1 MRKFDTKIQHWKYKV
16 LRAVARHTWHG
27 DLMETLID
35 IPKQIIPGNKPT
47 ARCCVYKE
55 RAIIGER
62 VKVAMGGDKT
72 NPNVIEVITEACDEC
87 PIGGYHVT
95 ETCRGCVAHRCE
107 DVCKFGAIVFDAHQ
121 KAHIDKSKCK
131 ECGACSKACPYS
143 AIANLKRP
151 CQKACKPKAIT
162 MNEEGQAKIDNKKC
176 ISCGACMVSC
186 PFGAIQD
193 KSFIINTI
201 EILKNSNDNQN
212 YHVYAVVAPAI
223 SSQYVYAKLGQVV
236 SGIKKLGFGSVVEAA
251 LGADMVAFDEADELY
266 EKGFLTSSC
275 CPAFVS
281 FIEKNYPAL
290 VPYVSSNLSP
300 AAAISKYLKEKDKN
314 CKVVFIGPCT
324 AKKME
329 FQKDSVKDYIDAVI
343 TFEELQALFD
353 SKDID
358 ITTLEEE
365 KLDDASY
372 YGRIFARCGGLSDA
386 VSQSL
391 KEKGIT
397 DFNLKAVS
405 CDGIEAC
412 NIALLKA
419 GKKVLDANFIEGMAC
434 VGGCV
439 GGAGCLTRAEK
450 NKTEVDKFG
459 KLADT
464 SIAQS
469 IGKLKIKKD

>member
-201 EILKNSNDNQN
+201 EILKNSNDNQFII
-212 YHVYAVVAPAI
+212 VT
-223 SSQYVYAKLGQVV
+223 
-236 SGIKKLGFGSVVEAA
+236 
-251 LGADMVAFDEADELY
+251 
-266 EKGFLTSSC
+266 EKGVVDRLKRDY
-275 CPAFVS
+275 PNKE
-281 FIEKNYPAL
+281 FIL
-290 VPYVSSNLSP
+290 ISNNMLCESM
-300 AAAISKYLKEKDKN
+300 KL
-314 CKVVFIGPCT
+314 
-324 AKKME
+324 
-329 FQKDSVKDYIDAVI
+329 
-343 TFEELQALFD
+343 
-353 SKDID
+353 
-358 ITTLEEE
+358 TTLEEILYSLE
-365 KLDDASY
+365 NEVNEITLDETVRKRSANCIE
-372 YGRIFARCGGLSDA
+372 RMLK
-386 VSQSL
+386 VS
-391 KEKGIT
+391 K
-397 DFNLKAVS
+397 
-405 CDGIEAC
+405 
-412 NIALLKA
+412 
-419 GKKVLDANFIEGMAC
+419 
-434 VGGCV
+434 
-439 GGAGCLTRAEK
+439 
-450 NKTEVDKFG
+450 
-459 KLADT
+459 
-464 SIAQS
+464 
-469 IGKLKIKKD
+469 